1 MRTCNLVLANMFVEN
16 SDYLE
21 YRHRESELCRC
32 LHNILHEESSTCI
45 NNEDKNIVSDILD
58 KIQDFT

>member
-1 MRTCNLVLANMFVEN
+1 MRTCNLVLANVFVEN

-32 LHNILHEESSTCI
+32 LHNILHEESSIT
-45 NNEDKNIVSDILD
+45 NDDKTIVSYILD
-58 KIQDFT
+58 NIQDFT